1 MLNGRSTGFLASVAE
16 AARNSQPT
24 RPRGNPMLDN
34 LTAQGRDRG
43 LSAMHAAPRCRSKR
57 RDGLCCRA
65 PALRGATRCLKH
77 GGRVEVPSHP
87 HNVKR
92 FLNGQLGPLQPE
104 GDPDVSDQAFWE
116 ALSPRL
122 QREVLSV
129 LPRQVW
135 SNPTQLFLAARI
147 WMDVRDR
154 GYPAV
159 RRFVE
164 QFTRA

>member
-1 MLNGRSTGFLASVAE
+1 MNRRKSKFVAAVTE
-16 AARNSQPT
+16 AARSYQPKRT
-24 RPRGNPMLDN
+24 RGTPTLGN
-34 LTAQGRDRG
+34 LTPEGRCKG

-57 RDGLCCRA
+57 RDGAPCLA
-65 PALRGATRCLKH
+65 PALRGSTRCLKH
-77 GGRVEVPSHP
+77 GGRVEVPDHR
-87 HNVKR
+87 HNIKR
-92 FLNGQLGPLQPE
+92 FLKGQIDTVQPE

-122 QREVLSV
+122 QREVMSV
-129 LPRQVW
+129 VSKRVW
-135 SNPTQLFLAARI
+135 SNPPRLFLAARV